1 MTTVIVIGLFV
12 VWYLGLFVAKE
23 MHAEAQQRHEDRVMA
38 AYLRREAARWHAQR
52 LANIDRA
59 AVLAVVQMVR
69 AAAEARRDVVE
80 GAAAE
85 VKPR

>member
-23 MHAEAQQRHEDRVMA
+23 MEADAQQRHEDRIMD
-38 AYLRREAARWHAQR
+38 AYLRREAARWHAQQ

-59 AVLAVVQMVR
+59 AVLTVVRMVR
-69 AAAEARRDVVE
+69 ATAQARSDGIE

-85 VKPR
+85 VEPR